1 MSELNASNLRKEHG
15 NEGPDLVG
23 TTELTSPYFMVPPSG
38 TTAERPQ
45 NPQPGTLRFNTD
57 IGSLE
62 FFRGDTIGWEQIER
76 RTPNFGGDTD
86 HNSNVISTG
95 VRAVMVGGVGNTSSN
110 LTDRIDYFSM
120 ATQGDAG
127 DFGNLTAGH
136 YSMGVVCDGTRVIT
150 AGGRTPSFVQDID
163 YFTISSQGDAVDS
176 GSDLNNTENPAG
188 LSDSVRGVFGIT
200 SGSAYK
206 NAIDYITIQSIG
218 TAQDFGDLTDKRGY
232 GAALASSTRGCFIGG
247 LDTTAPAPDLDIDV
261 IDYITIRSTGN
272 ATDFGNLNAA
282 VSNQGAASNAV
293 RGIVCG
299 GTPNNGSTVLNNIQY
314 FTIPTLGNATDF
326 GDLLSTSYGGCTVA
340 NSTRFVHH
348 RGQSNAGLGS
358 RVDVLEFAEI
368 ATTGSTQDFGDLADD
383 QTNKDGTTNGH
394 GGL

>member
-62 FFRGDTIGWEQIER
+62 FFRGDTIGWEQIQR
-76 RTPNFGGDTD
+76 TTPNLGGGTG
-86 HNSNVISTG
+86 SNAGTG
-95 VRAVMVGGVGNTSSN
+95 TRAVILGGVGSSSSN
-110 LTDRIDYFSM
+110 LTDRIDQITISTLGN
-120 ATQGDAG
+120 AL
-127 DFGNLTAGH
+127 DFGNLTAAH
-136 YSMGVVCDGTRVIT
+136 YGMGVVCDGTRVIT

-218 TAQDFGDLTDKRGY
+218 TAVDFGDLTDIRGY
-232 GAALASSTRGCFIGG
+232 GGALASTTRGCFVGG
-247 LDTTAPAPDLDIDV
+247 LDTTGPAPDLDIDV
-261 IDYITIRSTGN
+261 IDFVTIRSTGN
-272 ATDFGNLNAA
+272 ATDFGNLNTA
-282 VSNQGAASNAV
+282 VSNMSAASNAV

-299 GTPNNGSTVLNNIQY
+299 GTPDNSNVLNIIQY
-314 FTIPTLGNATDF
+314 FTIATLGNAIDF
-326 GDLLSTSYGGCTVA
+326 GDLVSNSYRSCTVT

-348 RGQSNAGLGS
+348 RGQSNSGLGS
-358 RVDVLEFAEI
+358 RVNNLEYSEI
-368 ATTGSTQDFGDLADD
+368 ATTGNTQDFGDLVDD
-383 QTNKDGTTNGH
+383 QTDRDGITNGH

>member
-62 FFRGDTIGWEQIER
+62 YYRGDTIGWESINK
-76 RTPNFGGDTD
+76 TSPNLGGGTG
-86 HNSNVISTG
+86 SNAGTG
-95 VRAVMVGGVGNTSSN
+95 TRAVMLGGVGNTSSN
-110 LTDRIDYFSM
+110 LTDRIDQITISTLGN
-120 ATQGDAG
+120 AL
-127 DFGNLTAGH
+127 DFGNLTAAH
-136 YSMGVVCDGTRVIT
+136 YGMGVVCDGTRVIT

-218 TAQDFGDLTDKRGY
+218 TAQDFGDLTDIRGY
-232 GAALASSTRGCFIGG
+232 GAALASTTRGCFLGG
-247 LDTTAPAPDLDIDV
+247 IDTTQPAPDVDIDV
-261 IDYITIRSTGN
+261 IDFVTIRSTGN
-272 ATDFGNLNAA
+272 ATDFGNMTNGI
-282 VSNQGAASNAV
+282 SNQSAASNAV

-299 GTPNNGSTVLNNIQY
+299 GSPDNGTAINNIQY
-314 FTIPTLGNATDF
+314 LTIATLGNAIDF
-326 GDLLSTSYGGCTVA
+326 GDLISNSYRSCTVA
-340 NSTRFVHH
+340 SSTRFVHH
-348 RGQSNAGLGS
+348 RGQSNSGLGS
-358 RVDVLEFAEI
+358 RVNNLEYSEI
-368 ATTGSTQDFGDLADD
+368 ATTGNTQDFGDLVDD
-383 QTNKDGTTNGH
+383 QTDRDGITNGH